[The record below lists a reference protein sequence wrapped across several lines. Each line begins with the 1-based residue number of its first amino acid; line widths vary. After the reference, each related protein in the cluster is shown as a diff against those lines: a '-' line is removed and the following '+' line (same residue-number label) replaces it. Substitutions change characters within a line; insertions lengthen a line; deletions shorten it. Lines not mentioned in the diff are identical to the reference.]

1 MAKVLVVDDD
11 LEMLTAVNFLL
22 TNSGY
27 KVKTEYKGGN
37 TFRKI
42 KAFKPDVVLLDIK
55 LGNADGRNITNRI
68 KSNVTTRHI
77 PVILF
82 SAINGIDK
90 NLAECLNDDFIPKP
104 FDVNELVNKIQF
116 QIESVS
122 VAKNTIDDQQLMRM
136 FSYKPIEAS
145 GFFYDKYSA
154 VLFGYILSITKNEKQ
169 SEIILIKTFL
179 EIFQHYKEYDSKKQ
193 SPLVWCIGFANK
205 QIIEI
210 YKTER
215 KLIIAEIF
223 TSKLDD

>member
-27 KVKTEYKGGN
+27 KVKTEYKGEN

-55 LGNADGRNITNRI
+55 LGNKDGRNITNRI
-68 KSNVTTRHI
+68 KSNVTTKHI

-104 FDVNELVNKIQF
+104 FDVNDLINKIQF
-116 QIESVS
+116 QIESALVT
-122 VAKNTIDDQQLMRM
+122 KNIIDEQQLTRM
-136 FSYKPIEAS
+136 FSYKPIEAF
-145 GFFYDKYSA
+145 GFFYDKYAA

-169 SEIILIKTFL
+169 SGVILQKVFL
-179 EIFQHYKEYDSKKQ
+179 DIYQHNKEYDSKKQ
-193 SPLVWCIGFANK
+193 SLLVWSMGFA
-205 QIIEI
+205 
-210 YKTER
+210 
-215 KLIIAEIF
+215 
-223 TSKLDD
+223 